1 VQHFLDIGQKNFG
14 VPITCQLCQ
23 LLYVA
28 DDEEDVRRHR
38 KYCEQKN
45 RPPIVSFKTLLDRDK
60 PLYVSDQDTD
70 EVTRIINVPET
81 AVKVMHELRT
91 RVFPQVQD
99 DLQTSSTFF
108 EKEGDRCWHNYIA
121 VRNNGEVIGLLIL
134 EDVPHQSVR
143 FISDIQ
149 ELSIVDNDHIKRR
162 RVDPSSSVGNS
173 PSWVGVHAIWVHR
186 SYRRQGWAARL
197 LDSGRAA
204 YCFGQ
209 VIDKRQLAFS
219 QPTTAGWALASRY
232 LSPGSPCNTES
243 RPLGTD
249 SVKSIDGDS
258 QENRSTPILEIP
270 CYV

>member
-99 DLQTSSTFF
+99 DLQTSSTFVSYHF
-108 EKEGDRCWHNYIA
+108 
-121 VRNNGEVIGLLIL
+121 RNNVSHFSYPFLLNAVL
-134 EDVPHQSVR
+134 VYTV
-143 FISDIQ
+143 
-149 ELSIVDNDHIKRR
+149 
-162 RVDPSSSVGNS
+162 
-173 PSWVGVHAIWVHR
+173 
-186 SYRRQGWAARL
+186 
-197 LDSGRAA
+197 
-204 YCFGQ
+204 
-209 VIDKRQLAFS
+209 
-219 QPTTAGWALASRY
+219 
-232 LSPGSPCNTES
+232 
-243 RPLGTD
+243 
-249 SVKSIDGDS
+249 
-258 QENRSTPILEIP
+258 
-270 CYV
+270 